1 LRLERLPDLP
11 AAFLLATILAAFF
24 SSLERL
30 LLGEEVLAMSTGY
43 DSAEVDRNAA
53 DIAAGS
59 VPTENYLAALAATA
73 CW

>member
-1 LRLERLPDLP
+1 
-11 AAFLLATILAAFF
+11 
-24 SSLERL
+24 
-30 LLGEEVLAMSTGY
+30 MSTGY